1 MYLRQSNK
9 WKEFLLQEGVEDIGL
24 PPDVAHYL
32 RQQNK
37 RYGPVENSHLTW
49 IGNLIK
55 DLRHPNYFSTRTHQT
70 IVEDIVGRAFWP
82 DTPEGEEAWH
92 KAKTYFDDFY
102 ERVNGESSTFASR
115 PNIMDMKGLKKG
127 ARRMLKKLNAPDRVT
142 KQLDSF
148 LDYRMLQLVKSQ
160 QANYAPIMEL
170 LGEDPAYYDELRT
183 GELFYNNLSQ
193 ASALARKII
202 ANPPKNEDQVL
213 QTFDDGYFWYD
224 LRKSACEIEGKQMK
238 HCGSAD
244 RGTLYSLRTGAKRT
258 DINRYITLSMDE
270 DKTVHQIKAKGN
282 SAPPEELWPY
292 IDAFIE
298 NAEVKRI
305 TEIGMHSDDGIGF
318 AEMLGHLKQKYGK
331 EGTGQVKFDDSW
343 VDEATELLEQYA
355 PDFGRDDQT
364 SVDVSW
370 PSVGDE
376 EVTFTLKHQAFFPV
390 KDVIVDEDTH
400 RLRWEVRQDAQSIAD
415 DTLYPNPRIR
425 TVEVYARGKEDSRSA
440 MLGISMAWGGLF
452 FANDENEDDV
462 KSELVELDSFLSE
475 MSEISDYLIS
485 NTEAPEEAEFDYN
498 EFYERI
504 EKRLEAYGVYR
515 DIAGEED
522 RETER
527 QRDADRGQID
537 LPLRQSA
544 GEMDYDYGLSES
556 RIIQRWSKLI
566 K

>member
-9 WKEFLLQEGVEDIGL
+9 WKEFLLTEGVEDIGL

-238 HCGSAD
+238 HCGGAD

-258 DINRYITLSMDE
+258 DIKRYITLSMDE

-282 SAPPEELWPY
+282 RAPTKELWPY

>member
-238 HCGSAD
+238 HCGGAD

-258 DINRYITLSMDE
+258 DIKRYITLSMDE

-282 SAPPEELWPY
+282 RAPTKELWPY

>member
-258 DINRYITLSMDE
+258 DIKRYITLSMDE

-282 SAPPEELWPY
+282 RAPTKELWPY

-305 TEIGMHSDDGIGF
+305 VEIGMHSDDGISF

-400 RLRWEVRQDAQSIAD
+400 RLRWEIRQDAQSIAD

>member
-1 MYLRQSNK
+1 MYLRAPSK
-9 WKEFLLQEGVEDIGL
+9 WKNYLLQEGIEDIGL
-24 PPDVAHYL
+24 PPEVAHYL
-32 RQQNK
+32 RQQNQSF
-37 RYGPVENSHLTW
+37 GPVENKHLTW
-49 IGNLIK
+49 IGRLIK
-55 DLRHPNYFSTRTHQT
+55 AVKSSRFFDAGVYQV
-70 IVEDIVGRAFWP
+70 IVEEIVPLHAFP
-82 DTPEGEEAWH
+82 RTPEGEEAWSKSLEFFKDWYIKH
-92 KAKTYFDDFY
+92 SGTRGLATIGDVKA
-102 ERVNGESSTFASR
+102 
-115 PNIMDMKGLKKG
+115 LKKTAG
-127 ARRMLKKLNAPDRVT
+127 KMLKRLNAPDDAI

-148 LDYRMLQLVKSQ
+148 LDYRMKRGTNALQQ
-160 QANYAPIMEL
+160 HYRPIMEL
-170 LGEDPAYYDELRT
+170 LAEDPAFYDELR
-183 GELFYNNLSQ
+183 EEIEAVDSQ
-193 ASALARKII
+193 LALRAAGDIARETL

-213 QTFDDGYFWYD
+213 QTFDSGYYWYD
-224 LRKSACEIEGKQMK
+224 LRKSACDIEGKQMK

-244 RGTLYSLRTGAKRT
+244 KGTLYSLRTGEKRR
-258 DINRYITLSMDE
+258 DIKRYITLSMDE
-270 DKTVHQIKAKGN
+270 GRTVYQIKAKGN
-282 SAPPEELWPY
+282 TAPPEDLWPY
-292 IDAFIE
+292 LDAFIE

-305 TEIGMHSDDGIGF
+305 AEVGMHSSDGIGF
-318 AEMLGHLKQKYGK
+318 AEMLQYLKQKYGK

-400 RLRWEVRQDAQSIAD
+400 RLRWEIRQDAQNIVD

-440 MLGISMAWGGLF
+440 MLGISMAWEGLF
-452 FANDENEDDV
+452 FADDENEDDV
-462 KSELVELDSFLSE
+462 KSELASLDSFLSE

-498 EFYERI
+498 EFYDRI

-515 DIAGEED
+515 DIAGEDD

-527 QRDADRGQID
+527 EREKNRGQMD
-537 LPLRQSA
+537 L
-544 GEMDYDYGLSES
+544 GLWES
-556 RIIQRWSKLI
+556 RIVRRWSKII

>member
-1 MYLRQSNK
+1 
-9 WKEFLLQEGVEDIGL
+9 
-24 PPDVAHYL
+24 
-32 RQQNK
+32 
-37 RYGPVENSHLTW
+37 
-49 IGNLIK
+49 
-55 DLRHPNYFSTRTHQT
+55 
-70 IVEDIVGRAFWP
+70 
-82 DTPEGEEAWH
+82 
-92 KAKTYFDDFY
+92 
-102 ERVNGESSTFASR
+102 
-115 PNIMDMKGLKKG
+115 MDMKGLKKG

-142 KQLDSF
+142 KQLDSL

-183 GELFYNNLSQ
+183 GEDELFYSDLSE

-202 ANPPKNEDQVL
+202 ANPPKKKDQVIHE
-213 QTFDDGYFWYD
+213 FDDGYFWYD
-224 LRKSACEIEGKQMK
+224 LRKNACEIEGKQMK
-238 HCGSAD
+238 HCGGAD
-244 RGTLYSLRTGAKRT
+244 KGTLYSLRTGAKRT
-258 DINRYITLSMDE
+258 DIKRYITLSMDE
-270 DKTVHQIKAKGN
+270 DKIVHQIKAKGN
-282 SAPPEELWPY
+282 RAPTKELWPY
-292 IDAFIE
+292 IDWFLE
-298 NAEVKRI
+298 NMDVTQVREV
-305 TEIGMHSDDGIGF
+305 GQHSDDGIGF

-370 PSVGDE
+370 PSVGDA

-400 RLRWEVRQDAQSIAD
+400 RLRWEIRQDAQSIAD

-440 MLGISMAWGGLF
+440 MLGISMAWEGLF
-452 FANDENEDDV
+452 FADDENEDDV

-556 RIIQRWSKLI
+556 RIIQRWSKII

>member
-1 MYLRQSNK
+1 MYLRPPSK
-9 WKEFLLQEGVEDIGL
+9 WKNYLLQEGIEDIGL
-24 PPDVAHYL
+24 PPEVAHYL
-32 RQQNK
+32 RQQNQSF
-37 RYGPVENSHLTW
+37 GPVSNKHLTW
-49 IGNLIK
+49 IGRLIK
-55 DLRHPNYFSTRTHQT
+55 AVKSSRFFDAGVYQV
-70 IVEDIVGRAFWP
+70 IVEEIVPLHAFP
-82 DTPEGEEAWH
+82 RTPEGEEAWSKSLEFFKDWYINH
-92 KAKTYFDDFY
+92 SGTRGLASIGDVKA
-102 ERVNGESSTFASR
+102 
-115 PNIMDMKGLKKG
+115 LKKS
-127 ARRMLKKLNAPDRVT
+127 ARKMLKKLNAPEDAI

-148 LDYRMLQLVKSQ
+148 LDYRMKRGTTALQQ
-160 QANYAPIMEL
+160 HYRPIMEL
-170 LGEDPAYYDELRT
+170 LTEDPPFYEELLREVAKVLDH
-183 GELFYNNLSQ
+183 GDPSNALRAASQ
-193 ASALARKII
+193 IAKETL
-202 ANPPKNEDQVL
+202 ANPPKNEDQVIH
-213 QTFDDGYFWYD
+213 TFDDGYYWYD
-224 LRKSACEIEGKQMK
+224 LRKSACDIEGRTMK

-244 RGTLYSLRTGAKRT
+244 RGTLYSLRTGEKRR
-258 DINRYITLSMDE
+258 DIKRYITLSMDE
-270 DKTVHQIKAKGN
+270 GRTVYQIKGKGN
-282 SAPPEELWPY
+282 TAPPEELWPY

-305 TEIGMHSDDGIGF
+305 AEVGMHSSDGIGF
-318 AEMLGHLKQKYGK
+318 AEMLQYLKQKYGK

-355 PDFGRDDQT
+355 PDFDSDDQT

-400 RLRWEVRQDAQSIAD
+400 RLRWEIRQDAESIAD

-440 MLGISMAWGGLF
+440 MLGISMAWEGLF
-452 FANDENEDDV
+452 FADDENEDDV
-462 KSELVELDSFLSE
+462 KSELAELNSFLAE
-475 MSEISDYLIS
+475 MSEISAYLIS

-515 DIAGEED
+515 DIAGEDD

-527 QRDADRGQID
+527 EREKDRGQMD
-537 LPLRQSA
+537 L
-544 GEMDYDYGLSES
+544 GLWES
-556 RIIQRWSKLI
+556 RIVQRWSKII

>member
-55 DLRHPNYFSTRTHQT
+55 DLRHPNYFSARTHQT

-258 DINRYITLSMDE
+258 DIKRYITLSMDE
-270 DKTVHQIKAKGN
+270 DKIVHQIKAKGN
-282 SAPPEELWPY
+282 RAPTKELWPY
-292 IDAFIE
+292 IDWFLE
-298 NAEVKRI
+298 NMDVTQVREV
-305 TEIGMHSDDGIGF
+305 GQHSDDGIGF

>member
-258 DINRYITLSMDE
+258 DIKRYITLSMDE

-282 SAPPEELWPY
+282 RAPTKELWPY

-400 RLRWEVRQDAQSIAD
+400 RLRWEIRQDAQSIAD

>member
-1 MYLRQSNK
+1 MYLRQTNK
-9 WKEFLLQEGVEDIGL
+9 WKEFTLQEGIEDIGL
-24 PPDVAHYL
+24 PPEVSTYL
-32 RQQNK
+32 RQQNQSF
-37 RYGPVENSHLTW
+37 GPVSNKHLTW
-49 IGNLIK
+49 IGSLIK
-55 DLRHPNYFSTRTHQT
+55 AVKSSRFFDAGVYQV
-70 IVEDIVGRAFWP
+70 IVEEIVPLHAFP
-82 DTPEGEEAWH
+82 RTPEGEEAWSKSLEFFKDWYINH
-92 KAKTYFDDFY
+92 SGTRGLATIGDVKA
-102 ERVNGESSTFASR
+102 
-115 PNIMDMKGLKKG
+115 LKKS
-127 ARRMLKKLNAPDRVT
+127 ARKMLKKLNAPDDAI

-148 LDYRMLQLVKSQ
+148 LDYRMKRGTTALQQ
-160 QANYAPIMEL
+160 HYRPIMEL
-170 LGEDPAYYDELRT
+170 LAEDPVFYDELRT
-183 GELFYNNLSQ
+183 ETETATADDPGRALRV
-193 ASALARKII
+193 ASEIVRKTT

-213 QTFDDGYFWYD
+213 QTFDSGYYWYD
-224 LRKSACEIEGKQMK
+224 LRKNTCEIEGRDMK

-244 RGTLYSLRTGAKRT
+244 KGTLYSLRTGEKRR
-258 DINRYITLSMDE
+258 DIKRYITLSMDE
-270 DKTVHQIKAKGN
+270 GRTVYQIKGKGN
-282 SAPPEELWPY
+282 TAPPEELWPY

-305 TEIGMHSDDGIGF
+305 AEIGMHSSDGIGF
-318 AEMLGHLKQKYGK
+318 AEMLQYLKQKYGK

-355 PDFGRDDQT
+355 PDFDRDDQT

-400 RLRWEVRQDAQSIAD
+400 RLRWEIRQDAQNIVD

-440 MLGISMAWGGLF
+440 MLGISMAWEGLF
-452 FANDENEDDV
+452 FADDENEDDV
-462 KSELVELDSFLSE
+462 KSELAELNSFLAE
-475 MSEISDYLIS
+475 MSEISAYLIS

-515 DIAGEED
+515 DIAGEDD

-527 QRDADRGQID
+527 EREKDRGQMD
-537 LPLRQSA
+537 L
-544 GEMDYDYGLSES
+544 GLWES
-556 RIIQRWSKLI
+556 RIVQRWAKII

>member
-238 HCGSAD
+238 HCGGAD

-258 DINRYITLSMDE
+258 DIKRYITLSMDE

-282 SAPPEELWPY
+282 RAPTKELWPY

-462 KSELVELDSFLSE
+462 KSELVELDNFLSE

>member
-258 DINRYITLSMDE
+258 DIKRYITLSMDE

-400 RLRWEVRQDAQSIAD
+400 RLRWEIRQDAQSIAD

>member
-238 HCGSAD
+238 HCGGAD

-258 DINRYITLSMDE
+258 DIKRYITLSMDE

-282 SAPPEELWPY
+282 RAPTKELWPY

-527 QRDADRGQID
+527 QRAADRGQID

>member
-9 WKEFLLQEGVEDIGL
+9 WKEFALQEGIEDIGL
-24 PPDVAHYL
+24 PPEVARYL
-32 RQQNK
+32 REKNEEA
-37 RYGPVENSHLTW
+37 GPVSNKHLTW
-49 IGNLIK
+49 IGELVKTVRSRNLYG
-55 DLRHPNYFSTRTHQT
+55 PGVHQT
-70 IVEDIVGRAFWP
+70 IIEDIIGRQAWP
-82 DTPEGEEAWH
+82 DTPEGEEAWANAVGFFNEWYINH
-92 KAKTYFDDFY
+92 SGHRGLPNLPALKALRK
-102 ERVNGESSTFASR
+102 S
-115 PNIMDMKGLKKG
+115 
-127 ARRMLKKLNAPDRVT
+127 ARKMLKRRDAPAPVI

-148 LDYRMLQLVKSQ
+148 LEYRATQGVRALQGYFV
-160 QANYAPIMEL
+160 PIMQL
-170 LGEDPAYYDELRT
+170 LAEDPVFYDELRQECCPDE
-183 GELFYNNLSQ
+183 GFPDLSRRLRA
-193 ASALARKII
+193 ASQIAKETL
-202 ANPPKNEDQVL
+202 ANPPKKEDQVIH
-213 QTFDDGYFWYD
+213 TFDDGYYWYD
-224 LRKSACEIEGKQMK
+224 LRKSYCEIEGREMK

-244 RGTLYSLRTGAKRT
+244 KGTMYSLRTGEKRR
-258 DINRYITLSMDE
+258 DIKRYITLSMDE
-270 DKTVHQIKAKGN
+270 DRTVYQIKAKGN
-282 SAPPEELWPY
+282 SAPSEELWPY
-292 IDAFIE
+292 LDAFIE

-305 TEIGMHSDDGIGF
+305 AEVGMHSDDGIGF

-355 PDFGRDDQT
+355 PDFDRDDQT

-400 RLRWEVRQDAQSIAD
+400 RLRWEIRQDAQNIVDA
-415 DTLYPNPRIR
+415 TLYPNPRIR
-425 TVEVYARGKEDSRSA
+425 TVEVYERGKEDSRSA
-440 MLGISMAWGGLF
+440 MLGISMAWEGLF
-452 FANDENEDDV
+452 FADDENEDDV
-462 KSELVELDSFLSE
+462 KNELELLNSFLAE
-475 MSEISDYLIS
+475 MSEISGYLVNS
-485 NTEAPEEAEFDYN
+485 TAAPEEAEFDYN

-527 QRDADRGQID
+527 EREAARGQMD
-537 LPLRQSA
+537 LPLHEQ
-544 GEMDYDYGLSES
+544 